1 MPVNLCERAK
11 ALHPSSF
18 RGPVCCSILS
28 LLGCGDRSSL
38 ILSGGRDLPLL
49 FLQTLNLIEIRPAE
63 DVVAGVVDGGRV
75 VFDVSGSCGPNQAL
89 LGESKTAGALKL
101 VDSFAATVI
110 KVRAQLALHPA

>member
-11 ALHPSSF
+11 ALHPTRF

-28 LLGCGDRSSL
+28 LFGCGNRSSL
-38 ILSGGRDLPLL
+38 ILGGRRDLPLL

-63 DVVAGVVDGGRV
+63 DVVAAVVDRGRV

-89 LGESKTAGALKL
+89 PGKSKTAGDLKL
-101 VDSFAATVI
+101 IDSFATTVI
-110 KVRAQLALHPA
+110 KVGAQLAFHPA